1 LSVARK
7 LAIPAAGI
15 VAAAIGQG
23 AGTAAAATVPH
34 HSDAATVTQP
44 ASRRARAIDILQQR
58 PMGMRPDTASNSAVN
73 NGAFIHFYLA
83 GAKSHVSYV
92 EAYACTDQSTSLP
105 REHLEIQKPNG
116 KAYKNSTQRGL
127 ARSECTPSLS
137 GFPDVNDAG
146 YWHAILWSHLANGDY
161 ANVVSTYVHVL
172 T

>member
-1 LSVARK
+1 LSIARK

-15 VAAAIGQG
+15 VTAAIAQG

-34 HSDAATVTQP
+34 HSDAATVTQ
-44 ASRRARAIDILQQR
+44 STRRARAVDILQQR
-58 PMGMRPDTASNSAVN
+58 PMGVRPDTASNSAVN

-83 GAKSHVSYV
+83 GAKSHVSFV
-92 EAYACTDQSTSLP
+92 ETYGCTDQSTSLP

-116 KAYKNSTQRGL
+116 AAYKNSATAGL
-127 ARSECTPSLS
+127 KRSECTPSLS